1 MKKNDFIIML
11 GWISSG
17 FLFAIG
23 MCMVLLPEWGVELQ
37 GAILGGVGII
47 SALAVFLAK
56 RKMAGKAL
64 WIWNTRIVVISLFGF
79 VSAIVFGLG
88 MVMTMVWGMM
98 TLGIIL
104 GFVGVLMLAALLLM
118 VKGFEE

>member
-88 MVMTMVWGMM
+88 MVMTM
-98 TLGIIL
+98 GIIL
-104 GFVGVLMLAALLLM
+104 GFVGVLMLAALLPM